1 VSAVLDD
8 VGGFMSNAFASP
20 EVHRGAVMRSDIRR
34 EAPVPTFRGLY
45 LPIAT
50 AFALVLSLVVAMV
63 FVLS

>member
-1 VSAVLDD
+1 
-8 VGGFMSNAFASP
+8 MSNAFASP

-63 FVLS
+63 FVLG